1 MITEFRT
8 VNLSEREKEI
18 LFHIAY
24 EQTSQIIGQR
34 LFISPQTVDTHRKNI
49 MNKLS
54 VRNTAGMI
62 RKAFES
68 GILGLDGDRNV
79 VIQRRYL
86 GIPQN

>member
-1 MITEFRT
+1 MMTEYRT
-8 VNLSEREKEI
+8 NSLSEREKEI

-79 VIQRRYL
+79 IIQRRYL

>member
-1 MITEFRT
+1 MITEYRT
-8 VNLSEREKEI
+8 VTLSDREKEI

-68 GILGLDGDRNV
+68 GILGLDGNRNV
-79 VIQRRYL
+79 IIQKKYFTV
-86 GIPQN
+86 PHN